1 MMITTDLQTPPAS
14 RAALAEITQN
24 TLNSSEPIT
33 ENQIEQTGKAQNN
46 LTQQR
51 ERENF
56 MLIETA
62 EHVAIVGTNDGESKT
77 EEETNNI
84 IIMKFTNLVFTFA
97 GATKMRACVRL
108 KTDSK
113 ADGTEG
119 MGIETEGNKEIKKRR
134 HRGEN

>member
-24 TLNSSEPIT
+24 TLNST

-62 EHVAIVGTNDGESKT
+62 EHVAIVGTNDSESKT
-77 EEETNNI
+77 EEETN
-84 IIMKFTNLVFTFA
+84 
-97 GATKMRACVRL
+97 
-108 KTDSK
+108 
-113 ADGTEG
+113 
-119 MGIETEGNKEIKKRR
+119 KK
-134 HRGEN
+134 